1 MKKYDRNYEMQMYKT
16 EEEQLN
22 AVEFDIDNIHYIKNP
37 SEMVQ
42 RLIIK
47 QNSYNIRYI
56 KNPYEEVQL
65 EAVQKD
71 GIIIEFLKNPSEK
84 VIRAAI
90 LNGATKANL
99 MGIHGV
105 NWNKI
110 SDELWL
116 QIQLM

>member
-1 MKKYDRNYEMQMYKT
+1 MKKYNRNYEMQLYKT

-22 AVEFDIDNIHYIKNP
+22 AVELDISKIRYIKNP
-37 SEMVQ
+37 SE
-42 RLIIK
+42 
-47 QNSYNIRYI
+47 
-56 KNPYEEVQL
+56 EVQL
-65 EAVQKD
+65 EVVRKD
-71 GIIIEFLKNPSEK
+71 GSIIEFLKSPSEK

-90 LNGATKANL
+90 LNGATKEDL
-99 MGIHGV
+99 MGIYGV